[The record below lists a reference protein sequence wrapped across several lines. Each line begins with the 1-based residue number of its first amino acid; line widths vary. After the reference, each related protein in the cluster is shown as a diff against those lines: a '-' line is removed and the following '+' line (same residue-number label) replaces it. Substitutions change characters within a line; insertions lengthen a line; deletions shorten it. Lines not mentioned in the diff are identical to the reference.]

1 METRLTHR
9 RGFLNE
15 RHPTLKV
22 AFTVLAV
29 AGFSGAWFGFARAHN
44 FAAATEDPQVAL
56 AEISEPADGGLSQ
69 GQQPPPAAVTIAGQ
83 PAASESVAPAQ
94 PTPTP
99 VRAAQQRPAAAPSSV
114 PAAPTPIP
122 AIPTQ
127 PAAAAATVAP
137 AQTAPPKPAASP
149 ARKGRAS

>member
-69 GQQPPPAAVTIAGQ
+69 GQPPPAALTIAGQ
-83 PAASESVAPAQ
+83 PGASESVAPAQ

-137 AQTAPPKPAASP
+137 AQTAPPKPAATP
-149 ARKGRAS
+149 ARKSRAS